1 MPLLTNPDPQE
12 DAAKEAVIAALL
24 PCLADLLDL
33 AGNAK
38 LAHWNVRGHC
48 FKEIH
53 EALDAVVDGTDD
65 GPMGVRKCADAIA
78 ERVTLELGGLAIG
91 TARQIAEGSRL
102 EDFPEDERD
111 PDALC
116 RVIVDMA
123 REACAG
129 LKAARAVC
137 KEQGD
142 DVTDNMLQEIAKAVM
157 HSAGIVGAHLST

>member
-1 MPLLTNPDPQE
+1 MPLLTSPDPQE

-48 FKEIH
+48 FKEVH
-53 EALDAVVDGTDD
+53 EALDALVDAARSG
-65 GPMGVRKCADAIA
+65 ADAIA

-91 TARQIAEGSRL
+91 TAQQVAEMSRL
-102 EDFPEDERD
+102 EDFPKDERD
-111 PDALC
+111 PDTLC
-116 RVIVDMA
+116 AVVVDMT

-129 LKAARAVC
+129 LKAARVVC
-137 KEQGD
+137 AEQDD
-142 DVTDNMLQEIAKAVM
+142 DVTENMLQEVAKAIM
-157 HSAGIVGAHLST
+157 HAAGIIGAHLPA

>member
-1 MPLLTNPDPQE
+1 MPLLTSPDPQE

-53 EALDAVVDGTDD
+53 EALDALVDAARAG
-65 GPMGVRKCADAIA
+65 ADTIA

-116 RVIVDMA
+116 RVLVDMA

-137 KEQGD
+137 KEQDD
-142 DVTDNMLQEIAKAVM
+142 DVSDNMLQEIAKAIM
-157 HSAGIVGAHLST
+157 HAAGIVAGHLTT

>member
-1 MPLLTNPDPQE
+1 MMALLTSPDPQE

-48 FKEIH
+48 FKEVH
-53 EALDAVVDGTDD
+53 ESLDALVDAARSG
-65 GPMGVRKCADAIA
+65 ADTIA

-91 TARQIAEGSRL
+91 TAQQVAEGSRL
-102 EDFPEDERD
+102 EDFPADERD

-123 REACAG
+123 REVGTG

-137 KEQGD
+137 AEQDD
-142 DVTDNMLQEIAKAVM
+142 DVTENMLQDIAKAVA
-157 HSAGIVGAHLST
+157 HAAGIVGAHLTT

>member
-1 MPLLTNPDPQE
+1 MMALLTSPDPQE

-53 EALDAVVDGTDD
+53 EALDALVDVCRD
-65 GPMGVRKCADAIA
+65 KADTIA

-116 RVIVDMA
+116 RVLVDMA

-137 KEQGD
+137 KEQDD
-142 DVTDNMLQEIAKAVM
+142 DVSDNMLQEIAKAIM
-157 HSAGIVGAHLST
+157 HAAGIVAGHLT

>member
-1 MPLLTNPDPQE
+1 MPPLTNPDPQE
-12 DAAKEAVIAALL
+12 DATKEAVIAALL

-38 LAHWNVRGHC
+38 VAHWNIRGPQFRPLH
-48 FKEIH
+48 
-53 EALDAVVDGTDD
+53 DAFDGLVDVCRD
-65 GPMGVRKCADAIA
+65 KADTIA

-111 PDALC
+111 GEALC
-116 RVIVDMA
+116 RVLVDMA
-123 REACAG
+123 REVGTG

-137 KEQGD
+137 AEQDD
-142 DVTDNMLQEIAKAVM
+142 DVTENMLQDIAKAVA
-157 HSAGIVGAHLST
+157 HAAGIVGAHLRG